1 MFTEQEIA
9 YLREQPLARL
19 ATINEDGQPDVVP
32 LAFEYD
38 GTHFWVGG
46 VGAQVLHTRKFR
58 NITAGRRQVSLV
70 ADDLVSLNPFIAR
83 AVRVYG
89 IADDPICSSSN
100 GSSTSRRCASSR
112 RSCPIFE
119 ADAAT
124 PASVAPSAA
133 STLRGDV
140 CPETP

>member
-19 ATINEDGQPDVVP
+19 ATINEDGWPDVVP

-46 VGAQVLHTRKFR
+46 VGEQVLRTRKFR

-70 ADDLVSLNPFIAR
+70 IDDLVSMTPFVAR
-83 AVRVYG
+83 ALRVYG
-89 IADDPICSSSN
+89 TAEDPAERI
-100 GSSTSRRCASSR
+100 GMMGPGLYSRITPTRAWAWNMAGDPPGESWYEPR
-112 RSCPIFE
+112 RS
-119 ADAAT
+119 
-124 PASVAPSAA
+124 
-133 STLRGDV
+133 
-140 CPETP
+140 

>member
-19 ATINEDGQPDVVP
+19 ATVNEDGQPDVVP

-46 VGAQVLHTRKFR
+46 VGSQVLRTRKFR
-58 NITAGRRQVSLV
+58 NITAGRRKVSLV
-70 ADDLVSLNPFIAR
+70 VDDLVSLNPFIAR

-89 IADDPICSSSN
+89 IADDPVERVGLMGPGLYCRITPTRAWTWN
-100 GSSTSRRCASSR
+100 MAGEPAGERWYEPR
-112 RSCPIFE
+112 RS
-119 ADAAT
+119 
-124 PASVAPSAA
+124 
-133 STLRGDV
+133 
-140 CPETP
+140 

>member
-19 ATINEDGQPDVVP
+19 ATINEDGQPDVGP

-70 ADDLVSLNPFIAR
+70 VDDLVSLNPFIAR

-89 IADDPICSSSN
+89 IADDPVERVGLVGPGIYCRITPTRAWAWN
-100 GSSTSRRCASSR
+100 MAGEPAGERWYEPR
-112 RSCPIFE
+112 RS
-119 ADAAT
+119 
-124 PASVAPSAA
+124 
-133 STLRGDV
+133 
-140 CPETP
+140 

>member
-19 ATINEDGQPDVVP
+19 ATINEDGRPDVVP

-38 GTHFWVGG
+38 GTYFWVGG

-58 NITAGRRQVSLV
+58 NITAGRREVSLV
-70 ADDLVSLNPFIAR
+70 IDDLVSLDPFIAR

-89 IADDPICSSSN
+89 IADDPVERTGIV
-100 GSSTSRRCASSR
+100 GPGIYSRITPTQMWAWNMAGEPAGERWYEPR
-112 RSCPIFE
+112 RS
-119 ADAAT
+119 
-124 PASVAPSAA
+124 
-133 STLRGDV
+133 
-140 CPETP
+140 